1 MRAKYLRNLYSIY
14 LTWAAY
20 VAVHISH
27 ATSDGGHCTPV
38 DVKARQGDTGITVE
52 VEGGCILG
60 YSDALWTYIARK
72 VVAISIVAALGQ
84 QNEKPFEVALS
95 DKGSNVKI
103 DGGASWCI
111 DVPNTGIPIIV
122 WTWIVGGPDVT
133 RRSTLVCATV
143 LDKWEIRGAAGA
155 AVHKGGTIRKYILT

>member
-95 DKGSNVKI
+95 DKGGNVKI

-111 DVPNTGIPIIV
+111 DVPNTGILIII
-122 WTWIVGGPDVT
+122 WTRIVG
-133 RRSTLVCATV
+133 RLNKARCSALVKTTIFH
-143 LDKWEIRGAAGA
+143 KW
-155 AVHKGGTIRKYILT
+155 